1 MTGFIGVRAKRKR
14 RNIIIFFVLTIIFFL
29 FFYII
34 PVFKL
39 TETIPSDTLLPSP
52 DDAISSEILTI
63 EELELKIFDR
73 DQKII
78 FHNNELKKIKE
89 ELKILVN
96 ENTQLSDSIIDSK
109 NQLSLTSSTN
119 EDFKNLKIQLEKI
132 QKDNK
137 KELQRLNDII
147 LKITNEKN
155 DLIKSIEIVSS
166 EKELSK
172 KEYKI
177 IANKNMQLISLK
189 DLLEKKIKEQTS
201 LIDELNLSIETLNL
215 SIETIKDSYQRR

>member
-1 MTGFIGVRAKRKR
+1 MIGFVGVRAKRRR
-14 RNIIIFFVLTIIFFL
+14 RNIIIFFILTIIFFL

-52 DDAISSEILTI
+52 DEAISSEILTI

-78 FHNNELKKIKE
+78 FHKNELKKIKE

-96 ENTQLSDSIIDSK
+96 ENKQLSNSVIDSK
-109 NQLSLTSSTN
+109 NQLNLNSSN
-119 EDFKNLKIQLEKI
+119 NKDFKNLNIQLEKI

-137 KELQRLNDII
+137 KELQRFNDII

-155 DLIKSIEIVSS
+155 DLIKNIEIISS

-177 IANKNMQLISLK
+177 ITNKNMKLISLK
-189 DLLEKKIKEQTS
+189 KLLEQKIKEQNS
-201 LIDELNLSIETLNL
+201 VIKEQNSVIYELNL

>member
-14 RNIIIFFVLTIIFFL
+14 RNIIIFFILTIIFFL

-89 ELKILVN
+89 ELKMLVN

-189 DLLEKKIKEQTS
+189 DLLEHKIKEQTS
-201 LIDELNLSIETLNL
+201 LIDELNLSIETL
-215 SIETIKDSYQRR
+215 KDSYQRR

>member
-14 RNIIIFFVLTIIFFL
+14 RNIIIFFFLTIIFFL

-52 DDAISSEILTI
+52 DDVISSEILTI

-89 ELKILVN
+89 ELKMLVN

-109 NQLSLTSSTN
+109 NQLSLTSSNN

-166 EKELSK
+166 EKKLSK

-201 LIDELNLSIETLNL
+201 VIYELNLSIETLNL
-215 SIETIKDSYQRR
+215 SIETLKDSYHHR

>member
-14 RNIIIFFVLTIIFFL
+14 RNIIIFFILTIIFFL

-39 TETIPSDTLLPSP
+39 TETIPSDTLLTSP

-201 LIDELNLSIETLNL
+201 VIYELNLSIETLNL

>member
-14 RNIIIFFVLTIIFFL
+14 RNIIIFFILTIIFFL

-109 NQLSLTSSTN
+109 NQLSLTSSNN

-177 IANKNMQLISLK
+177 IVNKNMQLISLK

>member
-14 RNIIIFFVLTIIFFL
+14 RNIIIFFILTIIFFL

-52 DDAISSEILTI
+52 DDVISSEILTI

-89 ELKILVN
+89 ELKMLVN

-109 NQLSLTSSTN
+109 NQLSLTSSNN

-166 EKELSK
+166 EKKLSK

-201 LIDELNLSIETLNL
+201 VIYELNLSIETLNL
-215 SIETIKDSYQRR
+215 SIETLKDSYHHR

>member
-1 MTGFIGVRAKRKR
+1 MTGFIGIRAKRKR
-14 RNIIIFFVLTIIFFL
+14 RNIIIFFILIIIFFL

-39 TETIPSDTLLPSP
+39 TETIPSDTLLPGP
-52 DDAISSEILTI
+52 DEAISSEILTI
-63 EELELKIFDR
+63 EDLELKIFDR

-96 ENTQLSDSIIDSK
+96 ENKQLSDSILDSK
-109 NQLSLTSSTN
+109 NQLSLTSSNN
-119 EDFKNLKIQLEKI
+119 EDFKNLNIQLEKI

-137 KELQRLNDII
+137 KELKNLNDII
-147 LKITNEKN
+147 QKISNEKN
-155 DLIKSIEIVSS
+155 DLIKDIEIVSS

-177 IANKNMQLISLK
+177 MMKKNMQLISLK
-189 DLLEKKIKEQTS
+189 NSLEKKVKEQTNV
-201 LIDELNLSIETLNL
+201 IYELNL

>member
-14 RNIIIFFVLTIIFFL
+14 RNIIIFFILIIIFFL

-39 TETIPSDTLLPSP
+39 TETIPSDTLLPGP
-52 DDAISSEILTI
+52 DEAISSKILTI

-96 ENTQLSDSIIDSK
+96 ENKQLSDSILDSK
-109 NQLSLTSSTN
+109 NQLSLTSSNN
-119 EDFKNLKIQLEKI
+119 EDFKNLNIQLEKI

-137 KELQRLNDII
+137 KELQRLNNII
-147 LKITNEKN
+147 LNITNEKN
-155 DLIKSIEIVSS
+155 DLIKDIEIVSS

-177 IANKNMQLISLK
+177 MMKKNMQLISLK
-189 DLLEKKIKEQTS
+189 NSLEKKVKEQTNV
-201 LIDELNLSIETLNL
+201 IYELNL

>member
-1 MTGFIGVRAKRKR
+1 MTGFIGIRAKRKR
-14 RNIIIFFVLTIIFFL
+14 RNIIIFFILIIIFFL

-39 TETIPSDTLLPSP
+39 TETIPSDTLLPGP
-52 DDAISSEILTI
+52 DEAISSEILTI

-96 ENTQLSDSIIDSK
+96 ENKQLSDSILDSK
-109 NQLSLTSSTN
+109 NQLSLTSSNN
-119 EDFKNLKIQLEKI
+119 EDFKNLNIQLEKI

-137 KELQRLNDII
+137 KKLQRLNDII
-147 LKITNEKN
+147 LNITNEKN
-155 DLIKSIEIVSS
+155 DLIKDIEIVSS

-177 IANKNMQLISLK
+177 MMKKNMQLISLK
-189 DLLEKKIKEQTS
+189 NSLEKKVKEQTNV
-201 LIDELNLSIETLNL
+201 IYELNL

>member
-1 MTGFIGVRAKRKR
+1 MTGFIGIRAKRKR
-14 RNIIIFFVLTIIFFL
+14 RNIIIFFILIIIFFL

-39 TETIPSDTLLPSP
+39 TETIPSDTLLPGP
-52 DDAISSEILTI
+52 DEAISSEILTI

-96 ENTQLSDSIIDSK
+96 ENKQLSDSILDSK
-109 NQLSLTSSTN
+109 NQLSLTSSNN
-119 EDFKNLKIQLEKI
+119 EDFKNLNIQLEKI

-137 KELQRLNDII
+137 KKLQRLNDII
-147 LKITNEKN
+147 LNITNEKN
-155 DLIKSIEIVSS
+155 DLIKDIEIVSS

-177 IANKNMQLISLK
+177 MMNKNMQLISLK
-189 DLLEKKIKEQTS
+189 NSLEKKVKEQTNV
-201 LIDELNLSIETLNL
+201 IYELNL

>member
-14 RNIIIFFVLTIIFFL
+14 RNIIIFFILIIIFFL

-39 TETIPSDTLLPSP
+39 TETIPSDTLLPGP
-52 DDAISSEILTI
+52 DEAISSEILTI
-63 EELELKIFDR
+63 EDLELKIFDR

-96 ENTQLSDSIIDSK
+96 ENKQLSDSILDSK
-109 NQLSLTSSTN
+109 NQLSLTSSNN
-119 EDFKNLKIQLEKI
+119 EDFKNLNIQLEKI

-137 KELQRLNDII
+137 KKLQRLNDII
-147 LKITNEKN
+147 LNITNEKN
-155 DLIKSIEIVSS
+155 DLIKDIEIVSS

-177 IANKNMQLISLK
+177 MMKKNMQLISLK
-189 DLLEKKIKEQTS
+189 NSLEKKVKEQTNV
-201 LIDELNLSIETLNL
+201 IYELNL

>member
-14 RNIIIFFVLTIIFFL
+14 RNIIIFFILTIIFFL

-78 FHNNELKKIKE
+78 FHSNELKKIKE
-89 ELKILVN
+89 ELKMLVN

-109 NQLSLTSSTN
+109 NQLSLTSSNN
-119 EDFKNLKIQLEKI
+119 EDFKNLNIRLEKI

-177 IANKNMQLISLK
+177 IVNKNMQLISLK

-201 LIDELNLSIETLNL
+201 VIYELNLSIETLNL
-215 SIETIKDSYQRR
+215 SIETLKDSYQRR

>member
-14 RNIIIFFVLTIIFFL
+14 RNIIIFFILIIIFFL

-78 FHNNELKKIKE
+78 FHSNELKKIKE
-89 ELKILVN
+89 ELKMLVN

-109 NQLSLTSSTN
+109 NQLSLTSSNN
-119 EDFKNLKIQLEKI
+119 EDFKNLNIRLEKI

-177 IANKNMQLISLK
+177 IVNKNMQLISLK

-215 SIETIKDSYQRR
+215 SIETLKDSYHHR